1 MFRETPVMIK
11 QSDLKLQWKR
21 QERNENMKIKHLAL
35 ALAGVLLL
43 TGCGSGQAA
52 GTAEEDSSAKT
63 NQTVDEANKGMG
75 RYVEAETDLSDICRS
90 AAGLR
95 LTKDGTLYLYDAP
108 GAVYESTDQGENWN
122 PYELPSLEEVVDQ
135 SPIWFITMDMAEDGS
150 LWAVGDHSVNEDEWN
165 PQLMHFPKEGS
176 AQIFDKLSLESG
188 EQPCQVRVSDN
199 GKVFLA
205 DYGANIYEV
214 KEDQTV
220 TKVLTADGSFSNF
233 QIHNNLLAFYPDDG
247 TGVKIYDLDQKEYVE
262 DAVLDQ
268 FMQENYPGASS
279 NGYSSF
285 QVFYFWGN
293 DDAFYVA
300 GKSGL
305 HRHVIGGST
314 MEEVINGGLSVLSN
328 PNYWYSGMVAL
339 PDHEFLMLSSMG
351 KLIRF
356 TYDATIPSVPEKE
369 ITIYSLEE
377 EDALLSAI
385 STYQSKH
392 PDVYVNYEVGMPQ
405 NSSVTKED
413 AIKNLNTEVLSGDG
427 PDVLIMDGLP
437 MDSFVEKGLL
447 LDLTDFTQ
455 ELSTKILL
463 YENLVDGLKKD
474 GKQYVIPLQVQFP
487 VVAAK
492 GAYAN
497 EMNDLKSMAD
507 AVEALS
513 MAVPGDVLS
522 TYSPKGIM
530 RKFTPASAPSF
541 KNADGTLNREA
552 ILTFWEQTK
561 RIYDVQ
567 MASASEE
574 KVEQYQMILPMY
586 EQEYGSSYED
596 SSWFGY
602 INALD
607 YIGGSTH
614 MMAGIADTP
623 YTQAELYSLSKNKGC
638 EDAVVRLMSGTAGRV
653 YIPELMIGINAS
665 SANVDSSKEFLTDFL
680 GDEILESMGGFPV
693 SKTAMEQAFVPN
705 PQYYVEGQP
714 MYYATSSD
722 LEGNMIEEQ
731 IWWPVDGDL
740 EPFYRM
746 VEEVTVPYVQD
757 AVLEEAVYQ
766 AGTAYFEGASTLE
779 EAWDELQSQISLY
792 MAE

>member
-1 MFRETPVMIK
+1 MIK

-35 ALAGVLLL
+35 VLAGVLLL

-95 LTKDGTLYLYDAP
+95 LTKDGTLYLCDAP

-135 SPIWFITMDMAEDGS
+135 SPIYFITMDMAEDGS

-220 TKVLTADGSFSNF
+220 TKVLTADGRFSNL

-305 HRHVIGGST
+305 HRHVIGGGT

-474 GKQYVIPLQVQFP
+474 EKQYVIPLQVQFP

-530 RKFTPASAPSF
+530 RKFMPASAPSF

-638 EDAVVRLMSGTAGRV
+638 EDAVVRLMIGTAGKV

-705 PQYYVEGQP
+705 PQDYVEGQP
-714 MYYATSSD
+714 MYYAASSD
-722 LEGNMIEEQ
+722 PEGNMIEEQ

-766 AGTAYFEGASTLE
+766 AGTTYFEGASTLE

>member
-1 MFRETPVMIK
+1 MIK

-35 ALAGVLLL
+35 VLAGVLLL

-95 LTKDGTLYLYDAP
+95 LTKDGTLYLCDAL
-108 GAVYESTDQGENWN
+108 GVVYESTDQGENWN
-122 PYELPSLEEVVDQ
+122 PYELPSLEEVKSQ
-135 SPIWFITMDMAEDGS
+135 SEIYFLTMDMAEDGS
-150 LWAVGDHSVNEDEWN
+150 LWAVGNVSVNEDDWN

-176 AQIFDKLSLESG
+176 AQIFDELSLESG
-188 EQPCQVRVSDN
+188 EQPCQVHVSDN
-199 GKVFLA
+199 GKVYLA
-205 DYGANIYEV
+205 DYARTVYEV

-220 TKVLTADGSFSNF
+220 TKLLAVDGSFDYF
-233 QIHNNLLAFYPDDG
+233 AAHDNLLAFYLNDG
-247 TGVKIYDLDQKEYVE
+247 IGIKIYDLDQKDYVE

-268 FMQENYPGASS
+268 FIQENYPSASS

-285 QVFYFWGN
+285 QMFYFWGN

-339 PDHEFLMLSSMG
+339 PDNEFLMLSSMG
-351 KLIRF
+351 KLIHF

-369 ITIYSLEE
+369 VTIYSLEE

-385 STYQSKH
+385 STYQSRH

-455 ELSTKILL
+455 ELSTKTLL
-463 YENLVDGLKKD
+463 YENLVNGLKKD

-513 MAVPGDVLS
+513 MAVPGDVFS

-574 KVEQYQMILPMY
+574 KVEQYQAILTMY
-586 EQEYGSSYED
+586 EQEYGLSYED
-596 SSWFGY
+596 SSWFGFVY
-602 INALD
+602 VLD
-607 YIGGSTH
+607 YVGGSIH
-614 MMAGIADTP
+614 MITGIADTP
-623 YTQAELYSLSKNKGC
+623 YTQAELYSLPKNKGC
-638 EDAVVRLMSGTAGRV
+638 EDAVVRLMSGTAGKV

-665 SANVDSSKEFLTDFL
+665 SANLDSSKEFLADFL
-680 GDEILESMGGFPV
+680 ADEILESMGGFPV
-693 SKTAMEQAFVPN
+693 SKTAMEQVFVPN
-705 PQYYVEGQP
+705 PQDYVEGQP
-714 MYYATSSD
+714 MYYTVSSD
-722 LEGNMIEEQ
+722 QEGNMIEEQ

-740 EPFYRM
+740 DPFYQM

-757 AVLEEAVYQ
+757 TVLEEAVYQ
-766 AGTAYFEGASTLE
+766 AGTAYFEGTSTLE

>member
-1 MFRETPVMIK
+1 
-11 QSDLKLQWKR
+11 
-21 QERNENMKIKHLAL
+21 MKIKHLAL
-35 ALAGVLLL
+35 VLAGVLLL

-90 AAGLR
+90 VVGLR
-95 LTKDGTLYLYDAP
+95 LTKDGTLYLCDAL
-108 GAVYESTDQGENWN
+108 GVVYESTDQGENWN
-122 PYELPSLEEVVDQ
+122 PYELPSLEEVKSQ
-135 SPIWFITMDMAEDGS
+135 SEIYFLTMDMAEDGS
-150 LWAVGDHSVNEDEWN
+150 LWAVGNVSVNEDDWN

-176 AQIFDKLSLESG
+176 AQIFDELSLESG
-188 EQPCQVRVSDN
+188 EQPCQVHVSDN
-199 GKVFLA
+199 GKVYLA
-205 DYGANIYEV
+205 DYARTVYEV

-220 TKVLTADGSFSNF
+220 TKLLAVDGSFDYF
-233 QIHNNLLAFYPDDG
+233 AAHDNLLAFYLNDG
-247 TGVKIYDLDQKEYVE
+247 IGIKIYDLDQKDYVE

-268 FMQENYPGASS
+268 FIQENYPSASS

-285 QVFYFWGN
+285 QMFYFWGN

-339 PDHEFLMLSSMG
+339 PDNEFLMLSSMG
-351 KLIRF
+351 KLIHF

-369 ITIYSLEE
+369 VTIYSLEE

-385 STYQSKH
+385 STYQSRH

-455 ELSTKILL
+455 ELSTKTLL
-463 YENLVDGLKKD
+463 YENLVNGLKKD

-513 MAVPGDVLS
+513 MAVPGDVFS

-574 KVEQYQMILPMY
+574 KVEQYQAILTMY
-586 EQEYGSSYED
+586 EQEYGLSYED
-596 SSWFGY
+596 SSWFGFVY
-602 INALD
+602 VLD
-607 YIGGSTH
+607 YVGGSIH
-614 MMAGIADTP
+614 MITGIADTP
-623 YTQAELYSLSKNKGC
+623 YTQAELYSLPKNKGC
-638 EDAVVRLMSGTAGRV
+638 EDAVVRLMSGTAGKV

-665 SANVDSSKEFLTDFL
+665 SANLDSSKEFLADFL
-680 GDEILESMGGFPV
+680 ADEILESMGGFPV
-693 SKTAMEQAFVPN
+693 SKTAMEQVFVPN
-705 PQYYVEGQP
+705 PQDYVEGQP
-714 MYYATSSD
+714 MYYTVSSD
-722 LEGNMIEEQ
+722 QEGNMIEEQ

-740 EPFYRM
+740 DPFYQM

-757 AVLEEAVYQ
+757 TVLEEAVYQ
-766 AGTAYFEGASTLE
+766 AGTAYFEGTSTLE

>member
-1 MFRETPVMIK
+1 MIK

-35 ALAGVLLL
+35 VLAGVLLL
-43 TGCGSGQAA
+43 TGCGSDQAA

-95 LTKDGTLYLYDAP
+95 LTKDGTLYLCDAL
-108 GAVYESTDQGENWN
+108 GVVYESTDQGENWN
-122 PYELPSLEEVVDQ
+122 PYELPSLEEVKSQ
-135 SPIWFITMDMAEDGS
+135 SEIYFLTMDMAEDGS
-150 LWAVGDHSVNEDEWN
+150 LWAVGNVSVNEDDWD

-176 AQIFDKLSLESG
+176 AQIFDQLSLESG
-188 EQPCQVRVSDN
+188 EQPCQVHVSDN
-199 GKVFLA
+199 GKVYLA
-205 DYGANIYEV
+205 DYARTVYEV

-220 TKVLTADGSFSNF
+220 TKLLAVDGSFDYF
-233 QIHNNLLAFYPDDG
+233 AAHDNLLAFYLNDG
-247 TGVKIYDLDQKEYVE
+247 IGIKIYDLDQKDYVE

-268 FMQENYPGASS
+268 FIQENYPSASS

-285 QVFYFWGN
+285 QMFYFWGN

-305 HRHVIGGST
+305 HRHVISGST

-339 PDHEFLMLSSMG
+339 PDNEFLMLSSMG
-351 KLIRF
+351 KLIHF

-369 ITIYSLEE
+369 VTIYSLEE

-385 STYQSKH
+385 STYQSRH

-455 ELSTKILL
+455 ELSTKTLL

-513 MAVPGDVLS
+513 MAVPGDVFS

-530 RKFTPASAPSF
+530 RKFSPASAPSF

-574 KVEQYQMILPMY
+574 KVEQYQAILTMY
-586 EQEYGSSYED
+586 EQEYGLSYED
-596 SSWFGY
+596 SSWFGFVY
-602 INALD
+602 ALD

-623 YTQAELYSLSKNKGC
+623 YTQAELYSLPKNKGC
-638 EDAVVRLMSGTAGRV
+638 EDTVVRLMSGTAGKV

-665 SANVDSSKEFLTDFL
+665 SENLDSSKEFLADFL
-680 GDEILESMGGFPV
+680 ADEILKSMGGFPV
-693 SKTAMEQAFVPN
+693 SKTAMEQVFVPN
-705 PQYYVEGQP
+705 PQDYVEGQP
-714 MYYATSSD
+714 MYYTVSSD
-722 LEGNMIEEQ
+722 QEGNMIEEQ

-740 EPFYRM
+740 DPFYRM

-757 AVLEEAVYQ
+757 TVLEEAVYQ
-766 AGTAYFEGASTLE
+766 AGTAYFEGTSTLE

>member
-1 MFRETPVMIK
+1 MIK

-35 ALAGVLLL
+35 VLAGALLL

-63 NQTVDEANKGMG
+63 NQTVDEADKGMG

-90 AAGLR
+90 AAGLK
-95 LTKDGTLYLYDAP
+95 LTKDGTLYLCDAP
-108 GAVYESTDQGENWN
+108 GAVYESTDWGESWN
-122 PYELPSLEEVVDQ
+122 PYELPSLEEAVDQ
-135 SPIWFITMDMAEDGS
+135 SPIYFITMDMAEDGS
-150 LWAVGDHSVNEDEWN
+150 LWAVGDHSVNEDDWN

-176 AQIFDKLSLESG
+176 AQIFDGLSLESG
-188 EQPCQVRVSDN
+188 EPPCQVHVSDN
-199 GKVFLA
+199 GKVYLA
-205 DYGANIYEV
+205 DYARNVYEV

-220 TKVLTADGSFSNF
+220 TKLLTVDGSFDYF
-233 QIHNNLLAFYPDDG
+233 AAHDNLLAFYLNDG
-247 TGVKIYDLDQKEYVE
+247 IGIKIYDLDQKDYVE

-268 FMQENYPGASS
+268 FIQENYPSASS

-285 QVFYFWGN
+285 QMFYFWGN

-339 PDHEFLMLSSMG
+339 PDNEFLMLSSMG
-351 KLIRF
+351 KLIHF

-369 ITIYSLEE
+369 VTIYSLEE

-385 STYQSKH
+385 STYQSRH

-455 ELSTKILL
+455 ELSTKTLL
-463 YENLVDGLKKD
+463 YENLVNGLKKD

-513 MAVPGDVLS
+513 MAVPGDVFS
-522 TYSPKGIM
+522 TYLPKGIM

-574 KVEQYQMILPMY
+574 KVEQYQAILTMY
-586 EQEYGSSYED
+586 EQEYGLSYED
-596 SSWFGY
+596 SSWFEFVY
-602 INALD
+602 ALD

-614 MMAGIADTP
+614 MMAAIVDTP
-623 YTQAELYSLSKNKGC
+623 YTQAELYSLPKNKGC
-638 EDAVVRLMSGTAGRV
+638 EDAVVRLMSGTAGKV

-665 SANVDSSKEFLTDFL
+665 SENLDSSKEFLTDFL
-680 GDEILESMGGFPV
+680 ADEILESMGGFPV
-693 SKTAMEQAFVPN
+693 SKTAMEQVFVPN
-705 PQYYVEGQP
+705 PQDYVEGQP
-714 MYYATSSD
+714 MYYTVSSD
-722 LEGNMIEEQ
+722 QEGNMIEEQ

-740 EPFYRM
+740 DPFYRM

-757 AVLEEAVYQ
+757 TVLEEAVYQ
-766 AGTAYFEGASTLE
+766 AGTAYFEGTSTLE